1 MRAERKDLVAF
12 IERDAKGGLSPRD
25 RCHRAPAGG
34 LRIKYAVVGADTV
47 TESRNAIGPGGGI
60 RVARVIALGSGRTG
74 MAPRRNR

>member
-1 MRAERKDLVAF
+1 MQSERKDPVAF

-25 RCHRAPAGG
+25 RCHRAPADG
-34 LRIKYAVVGADTV
+34 LRIEQPVVGADTV

-60 RVARVIALGSGRTG
+60 RVGRGIALGSGRTG